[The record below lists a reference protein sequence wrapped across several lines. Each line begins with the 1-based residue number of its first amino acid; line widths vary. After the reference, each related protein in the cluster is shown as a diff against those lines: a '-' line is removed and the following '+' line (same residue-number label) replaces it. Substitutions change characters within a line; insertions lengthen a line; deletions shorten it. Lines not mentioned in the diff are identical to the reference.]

1 MESHGLDD
9 GFVEVVAIVESGNG
23 DADGRR
29 VADLNNA
36 RNLDSIAPD
45 LELQLFW
52 KLEEDCECAFRVYI
66 FDRSICLDRSI
77 LLLCLLLL

>member
-45 LELQLFW
+45 LEL
-52 KLEEDCECAFRVYI
+52 
-66 FDRSICLDRSI
+66 
-77 LLLCLLLL
+77 